1 MTTTQI
7 NNKVC
12 ETCNDPATVYAMD
25 TYSGGWAGRY
35 CNDHIPTRFVITDRF
50 DNQKDK
56 TSI

>member
-12 ETCNDPATVYAMD
+12 ETCYDPATVYAMD
-25 TYSGGWAGRY
+25 TCSGGWAGRY
-35 CNDHIPTRFVITDRF
+35 CNDHIPAGFEITDRF